1 MSTPRKVTLKIDET
15 IHPVTIEAEGL
26 RAHVAIDC
34 PGCKKKRPTYVG
46 GKGMHIGGHD
56 FYQSD
61 AYAMCCLTPLG
72 TMRAYMA
79 TLFGLEED
87 ERVTAGRCRVY

>member
-15 IHPVTIEAEGL
+15 VYPVTIEAEGL

-34 PGCKKKRPTYVG
+34 PGCKKKGPTYVG
-46 GKGMHIGGHD
+46 GKGMRRAHD
-56 FYQSD
+56 YYQSD
-61 AYAMCCLTPLG
+61 AYTMCCLTPLG
-72 TMRAYMA
+72 TMRAYMS